1 METFAEKVIQF
12 NRQLSF
18 SGELPEHIR
27 ILNPFENNPEINR
40 ISEQFYR
47 KYYGDTSSRKMII
60 GINPG
65 RLGSGATDI
74 PFTDTKRLTE
84 VCQIPVQSV
93 NTHEPSSVFVYDM
106 IRAYGG
112 VKRFYKDFYIHSI
125 CPLGFVVR
133 NSKNN
138 WVNCNYYDDK
148 ELYEIMYDFMVASF
162 RKQLEFGIDRE
173 TGYVLGKKN
182 LSFIRKINEKEKFFD
197 RLVVLE
203 HPRYIVQYK
212 SKESDLY
219 IAKYLQILTGYR
231 D

>member
-65 RLGSGATDI
+65 RLGSGATGI